1 MKIRQILMNSLLA
14 GTLAISQSLFLSE
27 QEPAQAQ
34 STRPYIVLVNGYQN
48 CCAWSVADSLP
59 QNAEIRSVP
68 YSNFSD
74 GGSSGNTSDDS
85 AFLRDGADF
94 INNQLDK
101 NRPLILIGHSFGGDS
116 VLKLLP
122 RINRRIQ
129 FVAVI
134 DPVRTGGFRAS
145 LKALNVPSNVD
156 YFFNRWQENV
166 PFPNDFGING
176 SILCNA
182 RTCDQDSQNI
192 ARNADFSPVTTECRW
207 DEVTCPG
214 FVAPNPFIGRK
225 GRKGTKQVRVS
236 HQDLPKD
243 AFIQKDLGNKIQ
255 RQIAAFSPSDSGGDN
270 TIVLPPITP
279 RPGSQDGSSSSPS
292 NRFRIRNRWNP
303 SCLASIGNS
312 QSMDNRVGMGTCD
325 SSNSIWQWDG
335 QQIRNGW
342 NPNCL
347 GSIGNSKE
355 IDNPV
360 VMGACGQSNAVW
372 QWGGQQIKNGWNPFC
387 LGSIGNSKA
396 VDNPVVMGAC
406 GQSNAEWFIEPI

>member
-1 MKIRQILMNSLLA
+1 MNFYKSSLVSISAGVLLCEVLA
-14 GTLAISQSLFLSE
+14 SLTSAQAQSLPDGYYRQRNTPAVYLLSG
-27 QEPAQAQ
+27 QTACSVTFDQMNAAGWDKVRDIDSNPTVGKQYIDTCKSSPTLSRQ

-48 CCAWSVADSLP
+48 CCTSSVAGSLP
-59 QNAEIRSVP
+59 QNAEIRAVP

-94 INNQLDK
+94 INNQLDR

-145 LKALNVPSNVD
+145 LKALNVPSNVN

-166 PFPNDFGING
+166 PFPNDFVVNG
-176 SILCNA
+176 SIPCNA
-182 RTCDQDSQNI
+182 GTCDQDSQNI

-214 FVAPNPFIGRK
+214 FLAPNPFIGRK

-243 AFIQKDLGNKIQ
+243 AFIQKDLSNKIQ
-255 RQIAAFSPSDSGGDN
+255 RQIAAFSP
-270 TIVLPPITP
+270 
-279 RPGSQDGSSSSPS
+279 
-292 NRFRIRNRWNP
+292 
-303 SCLASIGNS
+303 
-312 QSMDNRVGMGTCD
+312 
-325 SSNSIWQWDG
+325 
-335 QQIRNGW
+335 
-342 NPNCL
+342 
-347 GSIGNSKE
+347 
-355 IDNPV
+355 
-360 VMGACGQSNAVW
+360 
-372 QWGGQQIKNGWNPFC
+372 
-387 LGSIGNSKA
+387 
-396 VDNPVVMGAC
+396 
-406 GQSNAEWFIEPI
+406 